1 MMIGTEFV
9 LQIVIKNMRRQK
21 MPITKIYNTWK
32 MQIRQLQPNERITR
46 IQNFAWLISGI
57 YQSRSVTLTRISG
70 KIPMSAKL
78 LSTVRRMSRLLSNPR
93 IQVRK
98 WYEPIAR
105 QWLETQ
111 FCHKGE
117 IHLVVDGTKIGCRH
131 QLLIVCL
138 PYHKRAIPIAWTWV
152 KHVKGH
158 STARKH
164 LALMSYVH
172 TLIPPNAAVFLLGD
186 TEFGSVMVMH
196 QLETWRWFFVL
207 RQKTNT
213 GVWINEESGWKT
225 FGSYIQKPK
234 DSIWLGHGYI
244 TKKDMF
250 PVNMLV
256 HWKVGEKDPW
266 CLATNLIDRQ
276 VALRL
281 YKRRMWIEEMFG
293 DMKKHGFDLER
304 TMLRHFLRLS
314 RLTLAVAILYVW
326 LVSVGTKT
334 IRSGLRHLV
343 DRKDRRDL
351 CIFQIGLRYIERCL
365 NNDLSV
371 QFSLCSYR

>member
-1 MMIGTEFV
+1 
-9 LQIVIKNMRRQK
+9 

-32 MQIRQLQPNERITR
+32 MQIKQLQPNERITR
-46 IQNFAWLISGI
+46 IQNFAWLITGI

-70 KIPMSAKL
+70 KIPTSAKL
-78 LSTVRRMSRLLSNPR
+78 LSTVRRMSRLLSNPG

-111 FCHKGE
+111 IHNVGE
-117 IHLVVDGTKIGCRH
+117 LRLIIDGTKIGFRH
-131 QLLIVCL
+131 QLLMVCL
-138 PYHKRAIPIAWTWV
+138 AYRKRAIPIAWTWV

-164 LALMSYVH
+164 LALLSYVH
-172 TLIPPNAAVFLLGD
+172 TLIPANAAVFLLGD

-196 QLETWRWFFVL
+196 QLETWRWFYIL

-225 FGSYIQKPK
+225 FGSYIHKPK
-234 DSIWLGHGYI
+234 DSIWLGHGCI

-266 CLATNLIDRQ
+266 CLATNLPDRQ
-276 VALRL
+276 IALRL

-293 DMKKHGFDLER
+293 DMKKHGFDLEH
-304 TMLRHFLRLS
+304 TLLRHFSRLS

-334 IRSGLRHLV
+334 IRSGSRHLV

-351 CIFQIGLRYIERCL
+351 CVFQIGLRYIERCL
-365 NNDLSV
+365 NNDSSV
-371 QFSLCSYR
+371 KISLCSYR